1 MNGDAML
8 QREVSRKVSSMA
20 LTFKSVIQGNIR
32 AQVALDELGRGT
44 STSDGA
50 AIAGAVLDHLTS
62 TVGCRS
68 GPALPDPRPPCSA
81 SGP

>member
-1 MNGDAML
+1 MT
-8 QREVSRKVSSMA
+8 RV
-20 LTFKSVIQGNIR
+20 R

-62 TVGCRS
+62 AVGCR
-68 GPALPDPRPPCSA
+68 
-81 SGP
+81 